1 MTAVLLLH
9 GQPGGIRDWDR
20 VIAALGADLDVI
32 AEYRPGWD
40 GVNPPLDL
48 RGNAEDAIAKLDRH
62 GVDRA
67 VIVGHSLGAG
77 VAAWIAVLHP
87 ERVRALVLASPGANS
102 LALDWFDR
110 VLASTVVGPAL
121 SAVLLASVG
130 GALASSSV
138 RRVLDRRLGLGDPF
152 MRAGSRMLLRPTAWR
167 SFVFEQRALFRDL
180 PALEARLGQIS
191 APTTVDQ
198 RHRRQGRPA
207 ARCAAARGPDPRR
220 GAQAD
225 RRRWPPPPP
234 PARGRDRGDRRPLHD
249 ALNLE
254 PARAAGRL
262 DLNGRADGLVDER
275 PRDRRFG

>member
-20 VIAALGADLDVI
+20 VVAALGADLDVI

-180 PALEARLGQIS
+180 PALEARLGEIS
-191 APTTVDQ
+191 APTTVISGTADTVVPPQ
-198 RHRRQGRPA
+198 A
-207 ARCAAARGPDPRR
+207 AQLLAEQIP
-220 GAQAD
+220 GAE
-225 RRRWPPPPP
+225 
-234 PARGRDRGDRRPLHD
+234 LK
-249 ALNLE
+249 LI
-254 PARAAGRL
+254 ARAGHLLPHQHGDAI
-262 DLNGRADGLVDER
+262 AAIVDR
-275 PRDRRFG
+275 YTTL